1 MTLGSARDR
10 RPDMTDPNT
19 KMYLLKWRDG
29 APYVSP
35 REHRSEFN
43 LAEAMRIAG
52 FENVDVID
60 PETGQVIWH
69 GSEATRSSVF

>member
-1 MTLGSARDR
+1 
-10 RPDMTDPNT
+10 MTDPNT

-60 PETGQVIWH
+60 PETGQTIWH